1 MSLLVLLATA
11 AALGLLGGLH
21 CVAMCSALQRVAVHG
36 LGGRRTATAAS
47 TATLS
52 LARSIPLQPV
62 DAVTGRA
69 LGSALPRRD
78 DLAFHAA
85 RLLGYAALGAAVG
98 SGSWLLRW
106 GADAMPLMRP
116 LWGALNLGL
125 LALGLAL
132 LLLGRQPAWVDA
144 LGARAWRAGGARLG
158 ASVGRGRPWIAGAA
172 WALVPCGL
180 LYSALA
186 TAALAS
192 DPLRGALAMLA
203 FGAGTAVHLL
213 GAQWLIDALARGSA
227 ARAARVEAVGMR
239 IGGALLAG
247 MAIAALLA
255 LALGQPHPFCAT

>member
-1 MSLLVLLATA
+1 MSLFVLLLTA
-11 AALGLLGGLH
+11 GSLGLLGGLH

-36 LGGRRTATAAS
+36 LPPHHDPTHAPGARRIA
-47 TATLS
+47 
-52 LARSIPLQPV
+52 LQPV
-62 DAVTGRA
+62 DAVGGRPVVA
-69 LGSALPRRD
+69 AGVLPVGA

-85 RLLGYAALGAAVG
+85 RMLGYAALGAAVG

-116 LWGALNLGL
+116 LWGTLNALL

-132 LLLGRQPAWVDA
+132 VVLGRQPAWVDA
-144 LGARAWRAGGARLG
+144 LGSRAWRATGARLG
-158 ASVGRGRPWIAGAA
+158 AAGPAARPWIAGAL

-203 FGAGTAVHLL
+203 FAAGTSVNLL
-213 GAQWLIDALARGSA
+213 VAQALLRGLARGSA
-227 ARAARVEAVGMR
+227 TRMATLESAGMR
-239 IGGALLAG
+239 IGGALLAA
-247 MAIAALLA
+247 MAIAALWA
-255 LALGQPHPFCAT
+255 LAMGQPHPFCAG